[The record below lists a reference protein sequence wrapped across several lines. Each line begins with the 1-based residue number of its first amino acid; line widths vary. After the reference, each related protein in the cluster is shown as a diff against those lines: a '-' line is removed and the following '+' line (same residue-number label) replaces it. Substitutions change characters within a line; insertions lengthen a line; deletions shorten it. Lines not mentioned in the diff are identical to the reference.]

1 MTRCDVLRAVC
12 LLWLGI
18 GLVVAGAQL
27 WTLLP
32 PMMAYVVLAGDGAL
46 RPGSGWLMPVIRHG
60 DRDNP
65 SVALSFDDGPDATL
79 TPLVLDALQRHRVR
93 STFFVIGQHAEAHS
107 GLIRRMVNEGHE
119 IANHSYTHS
128 RFLNMRF
135 RTAMREDIL
144 RGVQALTRLCPK
156 VSPTLYRPPMGLK
169 NPTLARLQQQ
179 MGLRVVAWSLH
190 ARDTRGR
197 NAERIAGRILRRIRA
212 GDIVVFHDG
221 HDLEGKRRDTALV
234 QALELILPV
243 LSRRGLQPVTVSEI
257 IGDETAPALVA
268 SRS

>member
-18 GLVVAGAQL
+18 GLVLAGAHL
-27 WTLLP
+27 WILLP
-32 PMMAYVVLAGDGAL
+32 PVIAYVVLAGDGAL

-65 SVALSFDDGPDATL
+65 LVALSFDDGPDAAL
-79 TPLVLDALQRHRVR
+79 TPLVLDALQRHKARA
-93 STFFVIGQHAEAHS
+93 TFFIIGRHAETHPE
-107 GLIRRMVNEGHE
+107 LIRRMVNEGHE
-119 IANHSYTHS
+119 IVNHSYHHS
-128 RFLNMRF
+128 RFLNVRF
-135 RTAMREDIL
+135 HKAMREEIL
-144 RGVQALTRLCPK
+144 RGVQALKRLSPD

-169 NPTLARLQQQ
+169 NPALASLQKR

-190 ARDTRGR
+190 ARDTHGHT
-197 NAERIAGRILRRIRA
+197 AGKIAGRVLRRIRA

-221 HDLEGKRRDTALV
+221 HDLDGKQRDMALI
-234 QALELILPV
+234 QALDLILPV
-243 LSRRGLQPVTVSEI
+243 LSQRGLQPITVSEI
-257 IGDETAPALVA
+257 IGDKAAPVLVT